1 MKTDIQLSPHFNLKE
16 FLHNGSD
23 EGLTINILENLR
35 KTAQMMETIRSLC
48 GNHPITITSGFRTAA
63 HNKAVGGA
71 PNSFHVKGMAAD
83 FVVAGVK
90 PHQVQDILKDWHGG
104 LELAPT
110 WTHADWGPYRRFYP

>member
-1 MKTDIQLSPHFNLKE
+1 MKTDIQLTPHFKLSE

-23 EGLTINILENLR
+23 EGVTAGIVENLR

-48 GNHPITITSGFRTAA
+48 GNNPIFITSGFRTPE

-71 PNSFHVKGMAAD
+71 PNSFHLKGMAAD
-83 FVVAGVK
+83 FNVIGLK

-104 LELAPT
+104 LEYAPD